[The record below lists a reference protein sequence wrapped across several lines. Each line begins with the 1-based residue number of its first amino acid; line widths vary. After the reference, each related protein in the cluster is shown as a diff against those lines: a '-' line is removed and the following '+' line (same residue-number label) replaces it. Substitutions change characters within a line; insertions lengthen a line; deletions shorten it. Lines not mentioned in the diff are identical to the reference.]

1 MDTDSFIVY
10 IKTDDIHKNIVKDVD
25 SRYDTSFYELNR
37 PLLKGENKKVIVL
50 MKDELDGTFMTKSVG
65 LRAKTYCYLIYVV

>member
-50 MKDELDGTFMTKSVG
+50 MKDELDGTFMTKSVE